1 MYIAISLEEN
11 RLTIAVNKRP
21 GFSGKFELT
30 DSGQFSYVSNGI
42 SLSEFSE
49 TLKKSRDT
57 RDAMLDKL
65 RPKVKDRLFTALESL
80 AEILD
85 DIEQKPN

>member
-21 GFSGKFELT
+21 GFSGELELT
-30 DSGQFSYVSNGI
+30 DSGQLSYVSNGI

-49 TLKKSRDT
+49 ALKSRD
-57 RDAMLDKL
+57 AHGEMLDKL
-65 RPKVKDRLFTALESL
+65 SPSVKDTLFTALESL
-80 AEILD
+80 ADILD
-85 DIEQKPN
+85 ATEWEPN